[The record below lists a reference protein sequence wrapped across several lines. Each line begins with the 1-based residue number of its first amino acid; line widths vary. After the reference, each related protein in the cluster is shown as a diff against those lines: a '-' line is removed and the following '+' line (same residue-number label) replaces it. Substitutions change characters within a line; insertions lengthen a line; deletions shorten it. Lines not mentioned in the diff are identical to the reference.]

1 MGEIN
6 PPYMIGDKMAAVDT
20 VKQEK
25 VVVSLQPPS
34 FWKVIF
40 LNDDKT
46 PMDLVIYLL
55 TSIFKHDQKRATEI
69 TMEIHNT
76 GSGIAGVYTFEIAEQ
91 LGLDATKIARENG
104 SPLKIQVE
112 QE

>member
-1 MGEIN
+1 
-6 PPYMIGDKMAAVDT
+6 MAT
-20 VKQEK
+20 TETIKQEK

-34 FWKVIF
+34 LWKVVF

-55 TSIFKHDQKRATEI
+55 TSIFKHTEERAREI
-69 TMEIHNT
+69 TMEVHNT

-91 LGLDATKIARENG
+91 LGIEATTIARTNG
-104 SPLKIQVE
+104 APLKIQVE

>member
-1 MGEIN
+1 MTTETKI
-6 PPYMIGDKMAAVDT
+6 
-20 VKQEK
+20 QEK
-25 VVVSLQPPS
+25 IVVSLQPPKL
-34 FWKVIF
+34 WKVVL
-40 LNDDKT
+40 LNDNKT
-46 PMDLVIYLL
+46 PMDLVIEIL
-55 TSIFKHDQKRATEI
+55 TGVFKHNEKRAAEI

-91 LGLDATKIARENG
+91 RGIEATNIARANG

>member
-1 MGEIN
+1 MTTETKI
-6 PPYMIGDKMAAVDT
+6 
-20 VKQEK
+20 QEK
-25 VVVSLQPPS
+25 IVVSLQPPKL
-34 FWKVIF
+34 WKVVL
-40 LNDDKT
+40 LNDNKT
-46 PMDLVIYLL
+46 PMDLVIEIL
-55 TSIFKHDQKRATEI
+55 TSVFKHDEKRAAEI

-91 LGLDATKIARENG
+91 RGIEATNIARANG

>member
-1 MGEIN
+1 MTTE
-6 PPYMIGDKMAAVDT
+6 
-20 VKQEK
+20 VKQVEK
-25 VVVSLQPPS
+25 VVVALQPPKM
-34 FWKVIF
+34 WKVVM

-46 PMDLVIYLL
+46 PMELVIALL
-55 TSIFKHDQKRATEI
+55 VQIFKHNEKRAREI

-76 GSGIAGVYTFEIAEQ
+76 GSGVAGVYTFEIAEQ
-91 LGLDATKIARENG
+91 RGIEATDIARANG